1 MKTQDETS
9 NRQTVKTETTT
20 REHDKL
26 PPYEVCEVRAFT
38 VAEFFSLG
46 EDEAQESKPV
56 VKEVIR
62 LRPFACEQQDL

>member
-1 MKTQDETS
+1 M
-9 NRQTVKTETTT
+9 KTETTT
-20 REHDKL
+20 REHDTV
-26 PPYEVCEVRAFT
+26 PPYEVCEVEVFT

-62 LRPFACEQQDL
+62 LRPFSGEQQDI

>member
-1 MKTQDETS
+1 MRTQDETS
-9 NRQTVKTETTT
+9 NRRTVKTETTT
-20 REHDKL
+20 MEHDTV
-26 PPYEVCEVRAFT
+26 PPYEVCEVEVFT

-62 LRPFACEQQDL
+62 LRPWGGHKQSR